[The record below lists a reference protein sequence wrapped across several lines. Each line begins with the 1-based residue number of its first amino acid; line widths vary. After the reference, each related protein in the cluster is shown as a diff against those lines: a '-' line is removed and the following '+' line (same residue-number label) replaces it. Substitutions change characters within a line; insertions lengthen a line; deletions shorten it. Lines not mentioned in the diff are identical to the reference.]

1 MHTLKDSVFMNTT
14 KSFKD
19 FLLEK
24 DLCVE
29 KKTKKPLKW
38 KRQLKY

>member
-1 MHTLKDSVFMNTT
+1 MNTT

-29 KKTKKPLKW
+29 KKNQKAFKVEKAIKALTKV
-38 KRQLKY
+38 